1 MIQSQLIFWVGC
13 VSALL
18 VGPLMADE
26 LLERDGRYIHLTTDL
41 ASAEEAESLV
51 ASFDA
56 AITQW
61 IQFWNLED
69 DAITNLKVE
78 ACVIRNK
85 AEFTRRGLIPAKVPD
100 FPFGYAWGN
109 KVWVLAQQSEY
120 YTRHLL
126 LHEGAHSLAYH
137 LFDGAGPTWFQEG
150 SAELLATHH
159 GKDLDIAVNR
169 IPLSR
174 DHAPFWGRFKRM
186 NQAREQSLVPT
197 FETVLGYQPN
207 LTGDVATYSWSWA
220 ACMML
225 SVYPEYRPAFLAAA
239 QNGQETGPLF
249 NRQLQ
254 TALGNQ
260 WPILAARW
268 RLTCND
274 IDYGFDW
281 NREQVSLSAKDPI
294 WDGNDL
300 RIQIQ
305 PDRGWQSCGV
315 RIPRGAKIRV
325 TAEGEIT
332 LADQPKPWVSQPPG
346 ITFQYHRGRPLGQLQ
361 LCLLP
366 NAHDPQA
373 VRLEPLKIQGI
384 DDQPILSVPQYSWLL
399 FRVNDSFGELKDNR
413 GSYQVTLQRAR

>member
-100 FPFGYAWGN
+100 FPFGYARGN

-137 LFDGAGPTWFQEG
+137 LFDGA
-150 SAELLATHH
+150 
-159 GKDLDIAVNR
+159 
-169 IPLSR
+169 
-174 DHAPFWGRFKRM
+174 
-186 NQAREQSLVPT
+186 
-197 FETVLGYQPN
+197 
-207 LTGDVATYSWSWA
+207 
-220 ACMML
+220 
-225 SVYPEYRPAFLAAA
+225 
-239 QNGQETGPLF
+239 
-249 NRQLQ
+249 
-254 TALGNQ
+254 
-260 WPILAARW
+260 
-268 RLTCND
+268 
-274 IDYGFDW
+274 
-281 NREQVSLSAKDPI
+281 DP
-294 WDGNDL
+294 
-300 RIQIQ
+300 
-305 PDRGWQSCGV
+305 S
-315 RIPRGAKIRV
+315 
-325 TAEGEIT
+325 
-332 LADQPKPWVSQPPG
+332 
-346 ITFQYHRGRPLGQLQ
+346 
-361 LCLLP
+361 
-366 NAHDPQA
+366 
-373 VRLEPLKIQGI
+373 
-384 DDQPILSVPQYSWLL
+384 
-399 FRVNDSFGELKDNR
+399 
-413 GSYQVTLQRAR
+413 